1 MIFFNLK
8 MTLYNKDC
16 NEIMPTLQK
25 ESFDALITD
34 PPYGL
39 MNKASTNKR
48 KNKNITQLEN
58 WDTLS
63 YDWLP
68 KAIELLK
75 PNSNIV
81 IFTDWM
87 KITDL
92 CNKLKECNCI
102 PKDLFRFEKTR
113 PTNPMTAKF
122 RFAADCEYAI
132 WAVKGETTNYTFNLG
147 VQKWIRP
154 RVKSGL
160 TKSEYPYG
168 KHPAQKPRRVSS
180 TLIEILTNTGD
191 KILDPFCGSASFGVT
206 ALLLKRD
213 YVGIEKDEKYFQIAQ
228 KNIEDIKNEIN
239 QKNIS
244 DEPES
249 EPASEKTEN
258 TAVNTKPRK
267 VNKKVK

>member
-1 MIFFNLK
+1 
-8 MTLYNKDC
+8 
-16 NEIMPTLQK
+16 
-25 ESFDALITD
+25 
-34 PPYGL
+34 
-39 MNKASTNKR
+39 
-48 KNKNITQLEN
+48 
-58 WDTLS
+58 
-63 YDWLP
+63 
-68 KAIELLK
+68 
-75 PNSNIV
+75 
-81 IFTDWM
+81 
-87 KITDL
+87 
-92 CNKLKECNCI
+92 
-102 PKDLFRFEKTR
+102 
-113 PTNPMTAKF
+113 MTAKF
-122 RFAADCEYAI
+122 RFAADCEYAV

-191 KILDPFCGSASFGVT
+191 KILDPFCGSASFGSASFGVT

-244 DEPES
+244 DS
-249 EPASEKTEN
+249 EPASEKTE
-258 TAVNTKPRK
+258 TTEKPRK

>member
-180 TLIEILTNTGD
+180 TLIEILTNTG
-191 KILDPFCGSASFGVT
+191 V
-206 ALLLKRD
+206 LLKRD

-228 KNIEDIKNEIN
+228 KNLEEVKNEIN

-244 DEPES
+244 DEPSS
-249 EPASEKTEN
+249 EPALETASEKT
-258 TAVNTKPRK
+258 VNTKPRK
-267 VNKKVK
+267 VNKKLK

>member
-122 RFAADCEYAI
+122 RFAADCE
-132 WAVKGETTNYTFNLG
+132 
-147 VQKWIRP
+147 
-154 RVKSGL
+154 

-244 DEPES
+244 DEPSS
-249 EPASEKTEN
+249 EPALETASEKTEN

-267 VNKKVK
+267 VNKKLK